1 MSENEPMIQTPAEFG
16 QFELQKELG
25 HGGMGGV
32 YLARDKMLDR
42 MVAIK
47 VMSKSLGADPLFVE
61 RFQREAQAAAR
72 LNHPNIAQI
81 YSFGQENGMP
91 YIAMELVSG
100 GSLDK
105 EMESNPGT
113 LDAVRV
119 MAIGQQ
125 MANALSVAAEQGLV
139 HGDVKPENVLFDAE
153 GNAKLVDFGLAAMQ
167 GDSDE
172 IWGTPYY
179 ISPEKVKRQKID
191 YRADIYSL
199 GGTLYH
205 ALTGV
210 PPFDG
215 ADPTEVVKAR
225 FEGAPKKPTEVR
237 PDLPDGIDEIIL
249 RMLEVEPA
257 MRYPTYESLLGD
269 LKRFL
274 AKFGNVKLTTKVA
287 GPKIKFKG
295 KRNVV
300 RLSAEEGVGAPVEDA
315 AELAP
320 VEEEEE
326 KKGLS
331 VGAIIGLV
339 AAGLVL
345 VTIATVGGL
354 MWYVHSTKV
363 AEQEKRALEITTTAD
378 KARAAIRETVAS
390 IQKFGES
397 FHELVERSDKI
408 MAETVSE
415 LRKIIPDELKEET
428 ASLILPP
435 PTKEMQDAA
444 VYTNE
449 LYAAFAAKEKAEAA
463 QKEAEAAAE
472 KAAEAARVA
481 TTNNPAATAVTTNAP
496 AAVNASTNAPVAAAG
511 TNKVEAVNAEAKN
524 PEEKTEE
531 AAEETPAEGEA
542 GQETKPEE
550 KKMEIPNAIN
560 DFRELWNDA
569 YYCRAADIRVQAN
582 VALLLKR
589 AEKVN
594 ELNPDNVSAFEEKT
608 KVVEALAKF
617 SQEMVE
623 QFEMT
628 KGMKCVEQ
636 TRRKVT
642 LIRSRAKTI
651 LENATRQIR
660 VAKLKAEREA
670 KKVAEAAAK
679 AEAEKREA
687 EEHAALEEAEV
698 NAVNTKYESL
708 VSMRLKHLEWEPALK
723 QINGITVKTQK
734 GRDARNLAK
743 TKIELMRDLQYHFVK
758 HAKGFEFRNGSVVT
772 AVTKDSLTVQKRR
785 KIKGKWSDS
794 GSPSGINWNRFYARQ
809 QYIGMMNEF
818 INKLVMQG
826 RERLSLNAKTRANLM
841 FGAALTLQTLFTE
854 NEGAA
859 AFVPVL
865 VKDAVKD
872 FEACREEATRLFPG
886 VTLDAS
892 EE

>member
-47 VMSKSLGADPLFVE
+47 VMNKSLGADPLFVE

-81 YSFGQENGMP
+81 YSFGQEDGMP

-105 EMESNPGT
+105 EMEENPGT
-113 LDAVRV
+113 LDPARI
-119 MAIGQQ
+119 MMIGQQ

-179 ISPEKVKRQKID
+179 ISPEKVRRQKID

-205 ALTGV
+205 ALTGI

-225 FEGAPKKPTEVR
+225 FDGAPKKPTEVR

-249 RMLEVEPA
+249 RMLELEPA

-274 AKFGNVKLTTKVA
+274 AKFGNVKMTTKVA

-300 RLSAEEGVGAPVEDA
+300 RLSAEGGVGAPIEDI
-315 AELAP
+315 AELTP
-320 VEEEEE
+320 VEGEEE
-326 KKGLS
+326 KKGLG

-339 AAGLVL
+339 AGGLVL
-345 VTIATVGGL
+345 LTILTVGGL
-354 MWYVHSTKV
+354 MWYVHSSKV
-363 AEQEKRALEITTTAD
+363 AEQEARALEISTTAD
-378 KARAAIRETVAS
+378 KARNAIKETVAS

-397 FHELVERSDKI
+397 FNELVQRSDKT
-408 MAETVSE
+408 MAESVSA
-415 LRKIIPDELKEET
+415 LKQIIPDELKEVT
-428 ASLILPP
+428 ASMIEPP
-435 PTKEMQDAA
+435 PTKDMQEA
-444 VYTNE
+444 VTYTNE
-449 LYAAFAAKEKAEAA
+449 LHAAFAAKDAA
-463 QKEAEAAAE
+463 DAAKKEADEAAA
-472 KAAEAARVA
+472 KAAEAAKAA
-481 TTNNPAATAVTTNAP
+481 TTNALAAS
-496 AAVNASTNAPVAAAG
+496 ASTTNAPVANAA
-511 TNKVEAVNAEAKN
+511 TNKTDVAKVDVKKADEKKPEAKEEKKEEPAAEEGEAVAEAKSDEN
-524 PEEKTEE
+524 
-531 AAEETPAEGEA
+531 
-542 GQETKPEE
+542 KPQ
-550 KKMEIPNAIN
+550 IPNAIG
-560 DFRELWNDA
+560 DFQELWNDA
-569 YYCRAADIRVQAN
+569 YFCRAANIRVQAN
-582 VALLLKR
+582 VQLLLKR
-589 AEKVN
+589 AEKAA
-594 ELNPDNVSAFEEKT
+594 ELDLDKAPTLEEKT

-617 SQEMVE
+617 SREMVE
-623 QFEMT
+623 QFEMA
-628 KGMKCVEQ
+628 KSMKCVEQ
-636 TRRKVT
+636 TQRKVT

-651 LENATRQIR
+651 LEAARNQIR
-660 VAKLKAEREA
+660 IAKLKADREA
-670 KKVAEAAAK
+670 KKIAEAAAK
-679 AEAEKREA
+679 AEAEKKAA
-687 EEHAALEEAEV
+687 EERAALEEAEV

-708 VSMRLKHLEWEPALK
+708 ISMRIKHLEWDPALK
-723 QINGITVKTQK
+723 QINSIEVRTLK
-734 GRDARNLAK
+734 GREARALAK
-743 TKIELMRDLQYHFVK
+743 MKIELMRDLQLHFVK
-758 HAKGFEFRNGSVVT
+758 HAKGFEFRNGSVV
-772 AVTKDSLTVQKRR
+772 AKVSKDSLTIQKRR
-785 KIKGKWSDS
+785 KSRGKWINN
-794 GSPSGINWNRFYARQ
+794 GAPSTVNWNRFYAKSE
-809 QYIGMMNEF
+809 YVGMMNEF
-818 INKLVMQG
+818 INRLVTRG
-826 RERLSLNAKTRANLM
+826 RENLSLNAKTRANLM
-841 FGAALTLQTLFTE
+841 LGAALTLQTLFAE
-854 NEGAA
+854 NEGAV

-872 FEACREEATRLFPG
+872 FDSCRNDATALFPE
-886 VTLDAS
+886 VKLEAS